1 MLNLFRDAYSIL
13 WADLR
18 FLKRDWK
25 RTLLTSLIGPVLY
38 LITFGF
44 GLGKS
49 VNMEGTSY
57 LDFIIP
63 GIIAL
68 SCMNSSFNSA
78 GMRLNVDRLFYK
90 SFDELLMAPISLY
103 SIIIGKSAIGV
114 VRGFLASL
122 PLIILG
128 LILSNNFHINWEFAL
143 SLFISLVVFS
153 LLGVMGAFLAK
164 SHQDMSTFST
174 VIIVPMSFLC
184 GTFFSISGLP
194 QFIQWILYILPLTHS
209 SQAIRAA
216 TTATAMPWIS
226 IVVLLGFA
234 IAFFIIASRMV
245 RKLSV

>member
-13 WADLR
+13 WADLH

-25 RTLLTSLIGPVLY
+25 RTLLTGLIGPVLY
-38 LITFGF
+38 LVTFGL

-49 VNMEGTSY
+49 ISIEGSSY

-68 SCMNSSFNSA
+68 SCMNSSFSSA
-78 GMRLNVDRLFYK
+78 GIRLNVDRLFYK
-90 SFDELLMAPISLY
+90 SFDELLMAPVSLY
-103 SIIIGKSAIGV
+103 SITIGKASIGV

-122 PLIILG
+122 PLILLG
-128 LILSNNFHINWEFAL
+128 LVLSNNFHINWEFAL

-153 LLGVMGAFLAK
+153 LLGVIGAFLAK

-174 VIIVPMSFLC
+174 IVIVPMSFLC
-184 GTFFSISGLP
+184 GTFFSISSLP
-194 QFIQWILYILPLTHS
+194 QPIQWILYILPLTHS

-216 TTATAMPWIS
+216 TTTAVMPWIS
-226 IVVLLGFA
+226 VVVLMIFS
-234 IAFFIIASRMV
+234 IAFFIIASRMIQ
-245 RKLSV
+245 RLSI

>member
-1 MLNLFRDAYSIL
+1 MLNLFKDAYAIL

-25 RTLLTSLIGPVLY
+25 RTLLTGLIGPVLY
-38 LITFGF
+38 LVTFGF

-49 VNMEGTSY
+49 VSMEGTSY

-68 SCMNSSFNSA
+68 SCMNTSFSSA

-90 SFDELLMAPISLY
+90 SFDELLMAPVSLY
-103 SIIIGKSAIGV
+103 SIVIGKAAIGV

-128 LILSNNFHINWEFAL
+128 LILSGNFHINWQFVL
-143 SLFISLVVFS
+143 SLFISLSVFS

-184 GTFFSISGLP
+184 GTFFSVNNLP
-194 QFIQWILYILPLTHS
+194 YFIKWILYILPLTHS

-216 TTATAMPWIS
+216 TSAGAMPWIS
-226 IVVLLGFA
+226 IAVLLAFGV
-234 IAFFIIASRMV
+234 AFFVIDARLV
-245 RKLSV
+245 RRLSV